1 MPEEHDVGDRDS
13 VTTGHEF
20 AGPDGPPA
28 SPAALQ
34 WVAVGELAAH
44 PGNVREDL
52 DLSKEF
58 LASVADSGIL
68 MPLLVTGKGDGD
80 AGYRVIEGHRRLAAA
95 VKAGLDQVPC
105 IIDPGRAGDQARQFL
120 DMAVGNGSQYRKN
133 FTAAEEAAA
142 LFAAHEAGAS
152 RTRIRKATGRKAD
165 DVKAALAV
173 GGISTETREA
183 AGELTRQL
191 SLDQLA
197 LLAEFDGDSDA
208 VERILMSLRLGYG
221 TEHTAERIRLERAE
235 AARHDELVAELQ
247 AAGFAV
253 TDVLPPGAVRVSG
266 LQHDGEDLTGLA
278 HASCPGRG
286 VYFPAWDKL
295 NPVHYCVSPEENG
308 HTSRSYA
315 SSPAGA
321 FGGGS
326 VAAAGG
332 AGPDPLPVPGPDP
345 EPDPDRRLVIEGNKA
360 WAAATIVRH
369 RWLASELFAR
379 RSAPREAARFAARK
393 LLTMPVPLH
402 RGLVSAPSRRL
413 FEEITRQDAAAWLEI
428 CDTTTPARLPLLILA
443 PVVTA
448 YELAMTEAEG
458 RNTWRTDRYSPCPR
472 EDAGTY
478 LKFLASAGYE
488 LSAIE
493 KTVADGLPYI
503 GDEPGPLPPESAA
516 ADDPSIATGA
526 DLAGDGQEP
535 GEDAAADSPGDVA
548 GPSDR
553 GESEPNNIAA

>member
-1 MPEEHDVGDRDS
+1 M
-13 VTTGHEF
+13 
-20 AGPDGPPA
+20 
-28 SPAALQ
+28 
-34 WVAVGELAAH
+34 
-44 PGNVREDL
+44 
-52 DLSKEF
+52 
-58 LASVADSGIL
+58 
-68 MPLLVTGKGDGD
+68 
-80 AGYRVIEGHRRLAAA
+80 
-95 VKAGLDQVPC
+95 
-105 IIDPGRAGDQARQFL
+105 
-120 DMAVGNGSQYRKN
+120 
-133 FTAAEEAAA
+133 
-142 LFAAHEAGAS
+142 
-152 RTRIRKATGRKAD
+152 
-165 DVKAALAV
+165 
-173 GGISTETREA
+173 
-183 AGELTRQL
+183 
-191 SLDQLA
+191 
-197 LLAEFDGDSDA
+197 
-208 VERILMSLRLGYG
+208 
-221 TEHTAERIRLERAE
+221 
-235 AARHDELVAELQ
+235 
-247 AAGFAV
+247 
-253 TDVLPPGAVRVSG
+253 RVSG
-266 LQHDGEDLTGLA
+266 LQHDGEDLTSQA
-278 HASCPGRG
+278 HAPCPGRG

-295 NPVHYCVSPEENG
+295 SPVHYCVSPEENG
-308 HTSRSYA
+308 HTSRGYA
-315 SSPAGA
+315 SPPAGA

-332 AGPDPLPVPGPDP
+332 AAPDPLPVPSPDP

-493 KTVADGLPYI
+493 KAVADGLPYI

-535 GEDAAADSPGDVA
+535 GEDAAADSPCDVA